1 MTALGSNEH
10 SLFAGQVHDLLA
22 EASDALA
29 RLARTSDADAAE
41 ISEARSA
48 HRAAR
53 QAVSGARAIF
63 DVITAA
69 RAGACT
75 LPERLDEPTFVQ
87 AAAQPEAVAAVVDLG
102 PVHFPAVFPE
112 VFLRERPGFDCVLGN
127 PPWDQVV
134 VQQQVWW
141 GLHLPGIRGKPPEEM
156 NASIDRLR
164 QSRPDLQ
171 AAYELAI
178 DKAARTRAVLR
189 LAFPKMGSGYTDLY
203 KAFAWRNWQLV
214 RQGGAA
220 GIVLP
225 RSALQA
231 KGCEQ
236 WRKAVLKEGT
246 FGSAVTLLNTGGWV
260 FDDVDG
266 RYVVA
271 LLALRR
277 TDDPDRCVA
286 YGGPFRDRA
295 SLEEYCKGEP
305 VSVAASEFSSWSD
318 DASFPQLPA
327 DDRALGVF
335 RKLRMSPRLDGRSV
349 GRTVGRT
356 DGRTDHSR
364 DCSLADG

>member
-1 MTALGSNEH
+1 MSRPSFRPPRSQRRWQRSPTW
-10 SLFAGQVHDLLA
+10 V
-22 EASDALA
+22 
-29 RLARTSDADAAE
+29 RC
-41 ISEARSA
+41 IS
-48 HRAAR
+48 
-53 QAVSGARAIF
+53 
-63 DVITAA
+63 
-69 RAGACT
+69 
-75 LPERLDEPTFVQ
+75 
-87 AAAQPEAVAAVVDLG
+87 QP
-102 PVHFPAVFPE
+102 VFPE

-203 KAFAWRNWQLV
+203 KAFAWRNWQLA

-220 GIVLP
+220 GTVLP

-260 FDDVDG
+260 FDDVHG
-266 RYVVA
+266 QYVVA

-335 RKLRMSPRLDGRSV
+335 RKLRMSPRLDDHSV
-349 GRTVGRT
+349 GRSVGRT
-356 DGRTDHSR
+356 DGRTDGPLPRLQSRRWLAIPVAELHSAYDKHLFAVGTGKPARSENWTPPTTNTSSHPTR
-364 DCSLADG
+364 DAQQ